1 MPYNALPAGLRI
13 LVVDDHAIV
22 REGVVRILGNAAPD
36 ADVRQAPN
44 GFAALEALRAAPA
57 DVVIADLSMPGMTGL
72 DLIRRLRAEH
82 PRTAVL
88 VLSMHGEEQ
97 YALRAFKS
105 GANGY
110 LTKDRAAAELVE
122 AVRKLSA
129 GGAYVTPGVAETL
142 VLGLHRPV
150 EAATPGQL
158 SDREFDVL
166 RRLVAG
172 QRVGQIADELHL
184 SIKTISSH
192 KRRILD
198 KLGLDSTAALIRYG
212 LDHGL
217 ATALPAGGHDA
228 EG

>member
-1 MPYNALPAGLRI
+1 MPNSALPPGLRI

-22 REGVVRILGNAAPD
+22 REGVVRILGGAAAD
-36 ADVRQAPN
+36 ADVRQAGD
-44 GFAALEALRAAPA
+44 GFAALEALRQAPA
-57 DVVIADLSMPGMTGL
+57 DVVIADLSMPGLPGL
-72 DLIRRLRAEH
+72 EFVRRLRAEH
-82 PRTAVL
+82 PRAAVL
-88 VLSMHGEEQ
+88 VLSMHGESQ

-110 LTKDRAAAELVE
+110 LTKDRATAELVD
-122 AVRKLSA
+122 AVRKVAA
-129 GGAYVTPGVAETL
+129 GGAYVTPGVAEQM

-150 EAATPGQL
+150 ETVGHEQL

-217 ATALPAGGHDA
+217 ATGLPAGEA
-228 EG
+228 